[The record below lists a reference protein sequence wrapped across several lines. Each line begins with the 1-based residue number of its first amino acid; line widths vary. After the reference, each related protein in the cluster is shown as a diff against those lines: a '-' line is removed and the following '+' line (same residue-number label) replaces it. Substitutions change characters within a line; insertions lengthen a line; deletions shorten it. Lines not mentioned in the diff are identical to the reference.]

1 MTDQTE
7 AEGFT
12 ISVYLPPGV
21 SEGQINAVMDHIS
34 VGVYGPL
41 LEDRGQWDPFIVGH
55 RGDVLQ
61 IDHEGHDCC
70 PPHIYFSTSCFHG
83 DHNYCQSERGLLGMK
98 TPGVCK
104 FCTAPCTCICHAHVV
119 KPGDVGAEPRSE
131 ADR

>member
-1 MTDQTE
+1 MTDKIE
-7 AEGFT
+7 AKGYT

-21 SEGQINAVMDHIS
+21 TSEQVDVVLDYIS
-34 VGVYGPL
+34 VGVYGHL

-61 IDHEGHDCC
+61 IDHVGHECC

-83 DHNYCQSERGLLGMK
+83 DHGYCQAERGLIGNK

-104 FCTAPCTCICHAHVV
+104 FCSAPCTCSCHAHVV
-119 KPGDVGAEPRSE
+119 KPQDAGVQPRAE